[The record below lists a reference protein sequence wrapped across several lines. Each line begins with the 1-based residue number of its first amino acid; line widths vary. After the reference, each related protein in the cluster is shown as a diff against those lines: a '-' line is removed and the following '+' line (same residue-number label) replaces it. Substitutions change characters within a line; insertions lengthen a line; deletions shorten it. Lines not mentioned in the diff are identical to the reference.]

1 MNQVTLLGLPFDAH
15 SSFLRGPAL
24 APPRIRQALFSGSA
38 NLCTEEGLDLGA
50 SPGWRDDGDLDLGG
64 DPAAAYAR
72 IEPAITQRL
81 DAGSRTLCLGGDHSV
96 AYPIVR
102 AYAARYPDLTLLQLD
117 AHPDLYDE
125 LDGNRHS
132 HACPFARI
140 MEEGRVRRLVQ
151 VGIRT
156 LTPHQAAQAARFGV
170 EIVSMRDWSPGLAL
184 DLRGP
189 LYLSID
195 LDALDPAFA
204 PGVSHHEPGGFST
217 RALLGIIQ
225 TIDAPVVGADIVEYN
240 PVRDVRDMTAMVA
253 AKVLKE
259 VLGKML
265 EAKGLYDISNP
276 LRVRSRF
283 ALLNMF
289 WTE

>member
-1 MNQVTLLGLPFDAH
+1 MSEVALLGIPFDAN

-38 NLCTEEGLDLGA
+38 NLCTEDGLDLGA
-50 SPGWRDDGDLDLGG
+50 SSDWRDDGDLDLSG

-72 IEPAITQRL
+72 IEPAGAERL
-81 DAGSRTLCLGGDHSV
+81 AAGSRTLCLGGDHSV

-102 AYAARYPDLTLLQLD
+102 AYAARYPDLTILQLD
-117 AHPDLYDE
+117 AHPDLYEE

-132 HACPFARI
+132 HASPFARI
-140 MEEGRVRRLVQ
+140 MEEGLARRLVQ
-151 VGIRT
+151 VGVRT
-156 LTPHQAAQAARFGV
+156 LNSRQAGQAARFGV
-170 EIVSMRDWSPGLAL
+170 EIIAMRDWSPGLAL

-217 RALLGIIQ
+217 RELLGIIQ
-225 TIDAPVVGADIVEYN
+225 AIDAPIVGADIVEYN

-253 AKVLKE
+253 VKVLKE
-259 VLGKML
+259 VLGKMV
-265 EAKGLYDISNP
+265 G
-276 LRVRSRF
+276 
-283 ALLNMF
+283 
-289 WTE
+289 

>member
-1 MNQVTLLGLPFDAH
+1 MNEVTLLGLPFDAY

-24 APPRIRQALFSGSA
+24 APPRIRQVFFSTFW
-38 NLCTEEGLDLGA
+38 NLSTEDGLDLGA
-50 SPGWRDDGDLDLGG
+50 SAGWRDDGDLDLNG

-72 IEPAITQRL
+72 IEPAITERL
-81 DAGSRTLCLGGDHSV
+81 AAGSRTLCLGGDHSL

-102 AYAARYPDLTLLQLD
+102 AYAARYPDLTILQID

-140 MEEGRVRRLVQ
+140 MEEGLARRLVQ

-156 LTPHQAAQAARFGV
+156 LNPHQAAQAERFGA
-170 EIVSMRDWSPGLAL
+170 EIITMRDWSPGLAL

-204 PGVSHHEPGGFST
+204 PGISHHEPGGFST
-217 RALLGIIQ
+217 RELLGIIQ
-225 TIDAPVVGADIVEYN
+225 AIDAPIVGADIVEYN
-240 PVRDVRDMTAMVA
+240 PARDVRDMTAAVA

-259 VLGKML
+259 VLGKMV
-265 EAKGLYDISNP
+265 GS
-276 LRVRSRF
+276 
-283 ALLNMF
+283 
-289 WTE
+289 